1 MEEKKKTAQFIPMTS
16 TQAAI
21 GGGALIGTFAL
32 WFLWA
37 VVGDA
42 VMCWIETHPGMASW
56 VQAIGSI
63 AAIIATALGT
73 RWQILKSKYIQEEN
87 EKKNNIHMSEA
98 CLEMCNAV
106 ISIMGTKETSVGLNS
121 KIYKAISFQKT
132 ITHDFK
138 SLERLNDLQETLR
151 LILMKSLP
159 LDLMKS
165 LFQLQKIVV
174 QYKEFINGFNPNR
187 GISFLENDVSFL
199 KNHHKKI
206 KIELNKE
213 IQRIVKYK
221 DSL

>member
-1 MEEKKKTAQFIPMTS
+1 MVEKKKTAQFIPMTS

-21 GGGALIGTFAL
+21 GGGAFIGFFAL

-37 VVGDA
+37 AVGDGFIQW
-42 VMCWIETHPGMASW
+42 VGGKNNLSGW

-106 ISIMGTKETSVGLNS
+106 ISIMATKEGSIGLNS
-121 KIYKAISFQKT
+121 KIFKSLSSQKS

-151 LILMKSLP
+151 LILMKNLP
-159 LDLMKS
+159 VDLMKS

-174 QYKEFINGFNPNR
+174 QYKEFVNDFNPNFYSSLLDDN
-187 GISFLENDVSFL
+187 ILIL
-199 KNHHKKI
+199 KNYHKKI
-206 KIELNKE
+206 KNDLNKE
-213 IQRIVKYK
+213 IQKIVKYK
-221 DSL
+221 ESL